1 MTDYAPRRAA
11 AAASSCLAFTML
23 ALLLFHRHAT
33 AEPIN
38 LAPLGTATASSEGF
52 GAVAADGNDG
62 DRNGAFGAGS
72 VFHTADP
79 DTAAFYQVDLGG
91 SRYIDRVQIFPRTDA
106 RQGSVN
112 SIRLSVFTDDGSGN
126 PGSTVFTR
134 DYLPGTATN
143 FTFGT
148 TDPAGVSGRFV
159 RLERLSAAPS
169 FLTFSEL
176 EVIGQS
182 TPLPANIALG
192 KTATASDPGF
202 GASIAGGNDGN
213 IGGDFYQG
221 GFPVYHSAASGVGQF
236 YELDLGAMVP
246 LDYLELIDRSDADT
260 TTQFRVAVLDESSNE
275 VFSEVVDSAGL
286 LNYDH
291 TLDLTDV
298 TGRYLR
304 IETTQNQ
311 FLAFSEIRAFAV
323 PEPRAAALLTL
334 AALPAVARRRR

>member
-1 MTDYAPRRAA
+1 MTHHSPRSASAPLLVSLVVSALAVVCIAPIAGAA
-11 AAASSCLAFTML
+11 
-23 ALLLFHRHAT
+23 
-33 AEPIN
+33 PIN
-38 LAPLGTATASSEGF
+38 LAPLGTASASSEGF
-52 GAVAADGNDG
+52 GAAAADGNDG
-62 DRNGAFGAGS
+62 NRDGNYGNGS

-91 SRYIDRVQIFPRTDA
+91 SHYIDRVQIFPRADA

-112 SIRLSVFTDDGSGN
+112 NIRLSVFADDGSGN
-126 PGSTVFTR
+126 PGAAVFTR
-134 DYLPGTATN
+134 DYLAGTSTN

-159 RLERLSAAPS
+159 RLDRLSTAPP

-192 KTATASDPGF
+192 KSATASDPGF
-202 GASIAGGNDGN
+202 GATIAGGNDGD
-213 IGGDFYQG
+213 IGGNFYQG
-221 GFPVYHSAASGVGQF
+221 GFPVYHSADSGVGQF
-236 YELDLGAMVP
+236 FELDLGSMVP
-246 LDYLELIDRSDADT
+246 LDYLELIDRADADT
-260 TTQFRVAVLDESSNE
+260 TTQFRVAVLDETANE

-304 IETTQNQ
+304 IETTQAE

-323 PEPRAAALLTL
+323 PEPGAAALLIL
-334 AALPAVARRRR
+334 GAVPAVARRRR